1 MVEILFT
8 RAGRIV
14 GRLIVQPW
22 EVSERVATALRT
34 GHGVI
39 ASYGEV
45 TV

>member
-14 GRLIVQPW
+14 GRLVVQPW
-22 EVSERVATALRT
+22 EVSERIATALRT

-39 ASYGEV
+39 ASQVEED
-45 TV
+45 